1 MKLYLVKS
9 DIVKARYFFKSE
21 EKATA
26 LFTELLSQC
35 TTEAELREAMD
46 DITMKYLETSDEYE
60 ITELVSNFNKL
71 KERV

>member
-9 DIVKARYFFKSE
+9 NMIKARYFFKSE

-26 LFTELLSQC
+26 LFTELLAQC
-35 TTEAELREAMD
+35 STEPDLREMMD

-60 ITELVSNFNKL
+60 ITELVSNFKL